1 MSKETFDINQKAII
15 VRGDIELDDQK
26 KRLLFIVDTGTQETL
41 ISEKAIRAMGYTL
54 VDSIEDVPIRTI
66 NGSGTAYRYIIESIT
81 ALGITRR
88 NMKIM
93 SHPMPIDAGVDGL
106 LGLDFFENTR
116 LTIDF
121 KLAEIIVD
129 SRYTLEN

>member
-1 MSKETFDINQKAII
+1 MTKETFDLNQKAII
-15 VRGDIELDDQK
+15 VRVDVELDYQK
-26 KRLLFIVDTGTQETL
+26 KRLLFLVDTGTQETL
-41 ISEKAIRAMGYTL
+41 ISEKAIRAMGYTP

-81 ALGITRR
+81 AIGITRQ
-88 NMKIM
+88 NIKVM

-121 KLAEIIVD
+121 KTAEITV
-129 SRYTLEN
+129 E